1 MPRPINR
8 IAAEII
14 TLWGPTRWTDPKGYQ
29 IFAMP
34 YLRAMLDIRTLSDC
48 YGVDPAED
56 IVLYF
61 LSNAAPWRGEDAKR
75 IKAEL
80 NQLLKEVKC
89 K

>member
-1 MPRPINR
+1 MTRPINR
-8 IAAEII
+8 IAAEIK
-14 TLWGPTRWTDPKGYQ
+14 TLWGPGKPMGYK
-29 IFAMP
+29 IFATP
-34 YLRAMLDIRTLSDC
+34 YLQAMLDLDNLGQC

-61 LSNAAPWRGEDAKR
+61 LSNVNSWRGEDAKR